1 MQALQR
7 SEPMAVPG
15 WLRGLLLG
23 VALVAHLHSAWAAQ
37 PGFAGVELPLASRL
51 EAVGGTSEE
60 AAEEPPG
67 DPLSTLMAPD
77 EVFFE
82 RGGASWY
89 GIELHRR
96 RTASGERFN
105 MNAMTAAHRT
115 LPFGTRVCVRNLNNG
130 KEVLVRIND
139 RGPHTMGRIIDVSR
153 AAAIALDLMGVGI
166 KEVALSLPV
175 VTGLPCGN

>member
-1 MQALQR
+1 MKR
-7 SEPMAVPG
+7 SG
-15 WLRGLLLG
+15 WLLGLMVAGSLL
-23 VALVAHLHSAWAAQ
+23 VPLSLASAAQ
-37 PGFAGVELPLASRL
+37 PGFSGVELPLASRF
-51 EAVGGTSEE
+51 EAPTGASEQE
-60 AAEEPPG
+60 PEEPPG

-77 EVFFE
+77 EVYFE

-105 MNAMTAAHRT
+105 MNALTAAHRT

>member
-1 MQALQR
+1 MPGLRAL
-7 SEPMAVPG
+7 
-15 WLRGLLLG
+15 
-23 VALVAHLHSAWAAQ
+23 LVATALLAHPFMAWAAQ
-37 PGFAGVELPLASRL
+37 PGFAGVDLPLATRL
-51 EAVGGTSEE
+51 DGAGNASDPATQD
-60 AAEEPPG
+60 AEEPPG

-77 EVFFE
+77 EVYFE

-115 LPFGTRVCVRNLNNG
+115 LPFGSRVCVRNLNNG

>member
-1 MQALQR
+1 MNR
-7 SEPMAVPG
+7 SG
-15 WLRGLLLG
+15 WLLGLMVAGALL
-23 VALVAHLHSAWAAQ
+23 VPLSLASAAQ
-37 PGFAGVELPLASRL
+37 PGFSGVELPLASRL
-51 EAVGGTSEE
+51 EAPTGASEQVP
-60 AAEEPPG
+60 EEPPG

-77 EVFFE
+77 EVYFE

-105 MNAMTAAHRT
+105 MNALTAAHRT

>member
-1 MQALQR
+1 MRARRRADAMNR
-7 SEPMAVPG
+7 SG
-15 WLRGLLLG
+15 WLLGLMVAGALL
-23 VALVAHLHSAWAAQ
+23 VPLSLASAAQ
-37 PGFAGVELPLASRL
+37 PGFSGVELPLASRL
-51 EAVGGTSEE
+51 EAPTGASEQE
-60 AAEEPPG
+60 PEEPPG

-77 EVFFE
+77 EVYFE

-105 MNAMTAAHRT
+105 MNALTAAHRT

>member
-1 MQALQR
+1 
-7 SEPMAVPG
+7 MAVPC
-15 WLRGLLLG
+15 WLRVLWLV
-23 VALVAHLHSAWAAQ
+23 VALVAHPWPAWAAQ

-51 EAVGGTSEE
+51 DQLGGEMGRGAE
-60 AAEEPPG
+60 KAAEDEEEPPG

-77 EVFFE
+77 EVYFE

-153 AAAIALDLMGVGI
+153 AAAVALDLMGVGI

>member
-1 MQALQR
+1 M
-7 SEPMAVPG
+7 SVPG
-15 WLRGLLLG
+15 WLRALLV
-23 VALVAHLHSAWAAQ
+23 VALLAHAWSAWAAQ
-37 PGFAGVELPLASRL
+37 PGFAGVELPLAGHL
-51 EAVGGTSEE
+51 DDVGRGAEKPVE
-60 AAEEPPG
+60 DEEEPPG

-77 EVFFE
+77 EVYFE

-153 AAAIALDLMGVGI
+153 AAALALDLMGVGI

>member
-1 MQALQR
+1 M
-7 SEPMAVPG
+7 
-15 WLRGLLLG
+15 RGRHLG
-23 VALVAHLHSAWAAQ
+23 VLLAWLCCLTACLPSAQAAQ
-37 PGFAGVELPLASRL
+37 PGFSGVELPLSASMETAAPAPGD
-51 EAVGGTSEE
+51 EAD
-60 AAEEPPG
+60 EEPPG

-77 EVFFE
+77 EVYFE

-153 AAAIALDLMGVGI
+153 AAAVALDLMGVGI

>member
-1 MQALQR
+1 MRRLQR
-7 SEPMAVPG
+7 AEPMGVPG
-15 WLRGLLLG
+15 WLRGLTLV
-23 VALVAHLHSAWAAQ
+23 VALVAHPLSAWAAQ
-37 PGFAGVELPLASRL
+37 PGFAGVELPLATRL
-51 EAVGGTSEE
+51 EAAGSSSEE
-60 AAEEPPG
+60 EPDEPPG

-77 EVFFE
+77 EVYFE

-115 LPFGTRVCVRNLNNG
+115 LPFGSRVCVRNLNNG

>member
-1 MQALQR
+1 MASHLDDLGSR
-7 SEPMAVPG
+7 SEKAPENNP
-15 WLRGLLLG
+15 
-23 VALVAHLHSAWAAQ
+23 
-37 PGFAGVELPLASRL
+37 
-51 EAVGGTSEE
+51 EE
-60 AAEEPPG
+60 AEEPPG

-77 EVFFE
+77 AVYFE

-115 LPFGTRVCVRNLNNG
+115 LAFGTRVCVRNLNNG

-139 RGPHTMGRIIDVSR
+139 RGPHAMGRIIDVSR
-153 AAAIALDLMGVGI
+153 AAALALDLMGVGI